1 MGYAC
6 TPNMKEERTPGP
18 MMTEGSFMKVA
29 GMSSVLNFWKRPGR
43 KRWMI
48 GPNALNLNCQNGL
61 EKDQAK
67 RLESLSLRMMK
78 MKDQQKL
85 PLVLKRKKKRR
96 RRKKK
101 KRSKYNS
108 STCRANKNKFNLNCY
123 NFFLVISVQIH
134 VSALL
139 DTKFQLH
146 DRQI

>member
-1 MGYAC
+1 MG
-6 TPNMKEERTPGP
+6 
-18 MMTEGSFMKVA
+18 
-29 GMSSVLNFWKRPGR
+29 

-67 RLESLSLRMMK
+67 KLESLSLRMMK

-85 PLVLKRKKKRR
+85 LLVLKRKKR
-96 RRKKK
+96 
-101 KRSKYNS
+101 KRSKYHS
-108 STCRANKNKFNLNCY
+108 STCRANKNKFHLCHLSLNQNCY
-123 NFFLVISVQIH
+123 NFFLVVSVQIH

-146 DRQI
+146 DRQIN

>member
-1 MGYAC
+1 MGKGKDNRTSRRQLSLVLTLRPLQENTHQRSAC
-6 TPNMKEERTPGP
+6 TPNMKGEQTPGP
-18 MMTEGSFMKVA
+18 TMTEGSFMKVA

-85 PLVLKRKKKRR
+85 PLVLKRKKKKR
-96 RRKKK
+96 RRKKRK
-101 KRSKYNS
+101 KSKYHS
-108 STCRANKNKFNLNCY
+108 S
-123 NFFLVISVQIH
+123 S
-134 VSALL
+134 
-139 DTKFQLH
+139 
-146 DRQI
+146 